1 MAGSLNL
8 GKVRGDTGPGVAS
21 GGTTG
26 QFLVK
31 KTGTDYDTEWRN
43 GIYTVNNNQPDNTGN
58 VNVDTGVMTVNNT
71 SPTNG
76 NVTVDTGV
84 MTVNNV
90 SPTNGNVTVDTGVMT
105 VNNTA
110 PTNGNVAVDT
120 GVMMVNNTSPTNGNV
135 TVDTGVMKVN
145 NVSPTGGN
153 VTVDIGVSNIAYDA
167 TNKKI
172 TKTVSGVTSEV
183 VATSQLK
190 SDMGLTKSDVGLAN
204 VDNTSDANKPVSTAT
219 QTALNAK
226 ANVASTVSAVTYDS
240 ANKKLTKTIN
250 GTTTDVVT
258 VSTLKSDMSLNNV
271 DNKSSSDI
279 RGELTSSDVTTAL
292 GFTPT
297 DSTDTIT
304 DAQIDALF
312 D

>member
-21 GGTTG
+21 GGTMG

-31 KTGTDYDTEWRN
+31 KTGTDYDTEWRD
-43 GIYTVNNNQPDNTGN
+43 GIWTVNHNPPDN
-58 VNVDTGVMTVNNT
+58 
-71 SPTNG
+71 
-76 NVTVDTGV
+76 
-84 MTVNNV
+84 
-90 SPTNGNVTVDTGVMT
+90 
-105 VNNTA
+105 A
-110 PTNGNVAVDT
+110 
-120 GVMMVNNTSPTNGNV
+120 
-135 TVDTGVMKVN
+135 
-145 NVSPTGGN
+145 GN
-153 VTVDIGVSNIAYDA
+153 VTVDIGVFNIAYDA
-167 TNKKI
+167 TNKKF
-172 TKTVSGVTSEV
+172 TKTV
-183 VATSQLK
+183 
-190 SDMGLTKSDVGLAN
+190 
-204 VDNTSDANKPVSTAT
+204 
-219 QTALNAK
+219 
-226 ANVASTVSAVTYDS
+226 
-240 ANKKLTKTIN
+240 N

-271 DNKSSSDI
+271 ENKSSSDI